1 MDLKYYSNHYIYCF
15 SYSILYENSTFLVQ
29 RYWKGIKKGEPNK
42 SWLPHMKCFADY
54 FFT

>member
-1 MDLKYYSNHYIYCF
+1 MDIIPIIIYIVSVTPF
-15 SYSILYENSTFLVQ
+15 LYENSTFLVQ